1 MIYIYLVIIE
11 NFDRKHVR
19 CRFRLLRHVEEC
31 TLGLNIVLSVSSAPA
46 RLLTMSE
53 TFAVELKSVVKRYS
67 EILAVDNVDLTIK
80 TGEIFGLLGPNGSGK
95 STTLKML
102 LGLVQPD
109 SGSVNV
115 LGVDVQKD
123 PVAVKQQV
131 GYVPESPRLYE
142 FLTGI
147 EYLDFIGDI
156 YGMQTEEKKNRITE
170 YLKALQLEGREGD
183 MINGYS
189 EGMKQKIALISAFLH
204 KPKLLILDEPLNALD
219 PRSARIV
226 KDFLH
231 KLKMQGVTTIMST
244 HVLEIAQAVCDRVG
258 IMYQGRLLALG
269 NMNELRQMSK
279 LPDSGLE
286 DIFLKLTGTDDI
298 RAVVEELLK

>member
-1 MIYIYLVIIE
+1 MNYAY
-11 NFDRKHVR
+11 
-19 CRFRLLRHVEEC
+19 
-31 TLGLNIVLSVSSAPA
+31 
-46 RLLTMSE
+46 
-53 TFAVELKSVVKRYS
+53 AVELKSVVKRYN
-67 EILAVDNVDLTIK
+67 EILAVDHVDLTINQ
-80 TGEIFGLLGPNGSGK
+80 GEIFGLLGPNGSGK

-102 LGLVQPD
+102 LGLVRPD
-109 SGSVNV
+109 SGSISV
-115 LGVDVQKD
+115 LGMDVQKD
-123 PVAVKQQV
+123 PVALKRLM
-131 GYVPESPRLYE
+131 GYVPESSRLYE

-147 EYLDFIGDI
+147 EYLDFIADV
-156 YGMQTEEKKNRITE
+156 YGIQNAEKKNRIND

-183 MINGYS
+183 MINSYS

-231 KLKMQGVTTIMST
+231 ELKTQGVTTILST
-244 HVLEIAQAVCDRVG
+244 HVLEIAQALCDRIG
-258 IMYQGRLLALG
+258 IMYHGKLLALG

-286 DIFLKLTGTDDI
+286 DIFLKLTGTGDI
-298 RAVVEELLK
+298 RAVVEELVK

>member
-1 MIYIYLVIIE
+1 M
-11 NFDRKHVR
+11 
-19 CRFRLLRHVEEC
+19 
-31 TLGLNIVLSVSSAPA
+31 TNI
-46 RLLTMSE
+46 
-53 TFAVELKSVVKRYS
+53 FAVELQKVVKRYN
-67 EILAVDNVDLTIK
+67 EILAVDKVDLKIK
-80 TGEIFGLLGPNGSGK
+80 KGEIFGLLGPNGSGK
-95 STTLKML
+95 TTTLKML
-102 LGLVQPD
+102 IGLVQQD
-109 SGSVNV
+109 SGLVSV
-115 LGVDVQKD
+115 LGVNVKKD
-123 PVAVKQQV
+123 PVSVKQQV

-156 YGMQTEEKKNRITE
+156 YGIQAKEKKSRITE

-189 EGMKQKIALISAFLH
+189 DGMKQKIALISAFLH
-204 KPKLLILDEPLNALD
+204 KPKLLVLDEPLSALD

-231 KLKMQGVTTIMST
+231 QLKTQGVTTLMST
-244 HVLEIAQAVCDRVG
+244 HVLEIAQAMCDRIG
-258 IMYQGRLLALG
+258 IMYQGKILALG
-269 NMNELRQMSK
+269 NMRELREMAR

-298 RAVVEELLK
+298 KAVVEELLK

>member
-1 MIYIYLVIIE
+1 M
-11 NFDRKHVR
+11 
-19 CRFRLLRHVEEC
+19 
-31 TLGLNIVLSVSSAPA
+31 
-46 RLLTMSE
+46 TMSYAS
-53 TFAVELKSVVKRYS
+53 AVELKGVVKRYN
-67 EILAVDNVDLTIK
+67 EILAVDHVDLTIK
-80 TGEIFGLLGPNGSGK
+80 AGEIFGLLGPNGSGK

-102 LGLVQPD
+102 LGLVHPD
-109 SGSVNV
+109 SGSVSV
-115 LGVDVQKD
+115 LGTDVQKD
-123 PVAVKQQV
+123 SVGVKQLV

-156 YGMQTEEKKNRITE
+156 YGVQTAEKKNRINE

-183 MINGYS
+183 MINSYS

-204 KPKLLILDEPLNALD
+204 RPKLLILDEPLSALD

-226 KDFLH
+226 KDFLQE
-231 KLKMQGVTTIMST
+231 LKTQGVTTIIST
-244 HVLEIAQAVCDRVG
+244 HVLEIAQALCDRVG
-258 IMYQGRLLALG
+258 IMYQGKLLALG
-269 NMNELRQMSK
+269 NMDELRQMSK

-286 DIFLKLTGTDDI
+286 DIFLKLTGTGDI

>member
-1 MIYIYLVIIE
+1 MAINYAY
-11 NFDRKHVR
+11 
-19 CRFRLLRHVEEC
+19 
-31 TLGLNIVLSVSSAPA
+31 T
-46 RLLTMSE
+46 
-53 TFAVELKSVVKRYS
+53 VELQHVVKRYN
-67 EILAVDNVDLTIK
+67 EILAVDNVDLTLK
-80 TGEIFGLLGPNGSGK
+80 PGEIFGLLGPNGSGK

-102 LGLVQPD
+102 MGLVQPD
-109 SGSVNV
+109 SGSIRV
-115 LGVDVQKD
+115 LGLNVQED
-123 PVAVKQQV
+123 PVAVKQLV
-131 GYVPESPRLYE
+131 GYTPESPRLYE

-156 YGMQTEEKKNRITE
+156 YGVPTAEKKNRINE

-183 MINGYS
+183 MISSYS

-231 KLKMQGVTTIMST
+231 ELKMQGVTTIMST
-244 HVLEIAQAVCDRVG
+244 HVLEIAQALCDRIG

-269 NMNELRQMSK
+269 DMKELRQMSK

-286 DIFLKLTGTDDI
+286 DIFLKLTGTDDL
-298 RAVVEELLK
+298 RAVVEELVK

>member
-1 MIYIYLVIIE
+1 MII
-11 NFDRKHVR
+11 
-19 CRFRLLRHVEEC
+19 
-31 TLGLNIVLSVSSAPA
+31 
-46 RLLTMSE
+46 SE
-53 TFAVELKSVVKRYS
+53 TFAVELQDVVKRYN
-67 EILAVDNVDLTIK
+67 EIVAVDGVDLVIK
-80 TGEIFGLLGPNGSGK
+80 KGEIFGLLGPNGSGK

-102 LGLVQPD
+102 IGLVQPD

-115 LGVDVQKD
+115 LGVNVQND
-123 PVAVKQQV
+123 PVAVKQLV

-156 YGMQTEEKKNRITE
+156 YSMQTEEKKNRINE

-183 MINGYS
+183 MITGYS
-189 EGMKQKIALISAFLH
+189 DGMKQKIALISAFLH
-204 KPKLLILDEPLNALD
+204 RPKLLILDEPLSALD
-219 PRSARIV
+219 PRSARII

-231 KLKMQGVTTIMST
+231 QLKAQGVTTIMST
-244 HVLEIAQAVCDRVG
+244 HVLEIAQAVCDRIG
-258 IMYQGRLLALG
+258 IMYQGKILALG
-269 NMNELRQMSK
+269 NMKELRRMAK

-286 DIFLKLTGTDDI
+286 DIFLKLTGTGDI

>member
-1 MIYIYLVIIE
+1 LATNGDV
-11 NFDRKHVR
+11 
-19 CRFRLLRHVEEC
+19 
-31 TLGLNIVLSVSSAPA
+31 
-46 RLLTMSE
+46 
-53 TFAVELKSVVKRYS
+53 AVELKSVVKRYN
-67 EILAVDNVDLTIK
+67 EIVAVNQVDLTIRK
-80 TGEIFGLLGPNGSGK
+80 GEIFGLLGPNGSGK

-102 LGLVQPD
+102 MGLVQND

-123 PVAVKQQV
+123 PLAVKQQV

-156 YGMQTEEKKNRITE
+156 YSMQTEEKKNRITE

-183 MINGYS
+183 MITGYS
-189 EGMKQKIALISAFLH
+189 DGMKQKIALISAFLH
-204 KPKLLILDEPLNALD
+204 KPKLLILDEPLSALD

-231 KLKMQGVTTIMST
+231 QLKMQGVTTIMST
-244 HVLEIAQAVCDRVG
+244 HVLEIAQAVCDRIG
-258 IMYQGRLLALG
+258 IMYQGRILALG
-269 NMNELRQMSK
+269 NMKELRQMAK

-298 RAVVEELLK
+298 RAVVEELAK